1 MQILVAE
8 RKRKAFGICAVAVQ
22 RGICPTFLIGRP
34 EKTTFAEGFV
44 KQASKACTGDTVAI
58 LSHTSC
64 IRSKSARSVH
74 TEKRASKMHIPIH
87 VHIQYINTKND

>member
-1 MQILVAE
+1 MQILGAE
-8 RKRKAFGICAVAVQ
+8 RNRKAFGICAVAVQ

-58 LSHTSC
+58 LSHTLC
-64 IRSKSARSVH
+64 IRSKSAYLSYR
-74 TEKRASKMHIPIH
+74 KASKQDAHTDIRAH
-87 VHIQYINTKND
+87 TVH